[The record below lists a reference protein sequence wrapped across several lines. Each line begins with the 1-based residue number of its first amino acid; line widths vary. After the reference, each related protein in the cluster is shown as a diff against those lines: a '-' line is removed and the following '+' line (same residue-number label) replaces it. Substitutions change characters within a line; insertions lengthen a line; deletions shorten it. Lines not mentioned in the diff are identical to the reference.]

1 MKLTKPRL
9 SFWQIWNMNV
19 GFFGIQFSFGL
30 QQSAVNPI
38 FEFLGAHHNELPLLN
53 LAGPVTG
60 LLIQPIIGAISDKT
74 WLPKWGGRRKP
85 FFLIGAILAS
95 LCLFAF
101 PLSPT
106 LWFAVGLLWILD
118 AANNTAMEPYR
129 AFVGDKLPD
138 DQLTFGYQ
146 MQSLFVG
153 AGITIANFSLFIFQN
168 WMSTPAEEG
177 TALCATESVNSI
189 PEWVYYSFFL
199 GAFASIVTVLWS
211 VWKTPEIPPS
221 DEELKEIKATNEGKP
236 SPIIQ
241 ILGVLF
247 VILSLPIALGYLL
260 ALGVPYLFE
269 NVNLLVIIILVLA
282 LIWLFLLYQL
292 IRKNPDNTALKKIG
306 DVLHPFLEAADAIG
320 DMPKMMWKLAGV
332 YFFQWYALFCYWQFI
347 TPMLRRSLFG
357 ISEDDTT
364 KLESI
369 MEACK
374 SGAVISAED
383 TSFAQNIQLLSE
395 QAVAQTGLMNGTYNL
410 VTMITALALVPFAA
424 KFGSKLVYV
433 VCLFMTGAA
442 MLLMPQIQN
451 EYLLLAPMI
460 LFGIGW
466 AAMMGIPY
474 AMVSKVIPEDR
485 RGVYMGI
492 VNMMIVVPML
502 IQTVSFGPIIENVL
516 NNNAVNAILFGGVFF
531 VIAGL
536 LALRLKEPK
545 SDPNDD
551 TVVIPPGGH

>member
-74 WLPKWGGRRKP
+74 WSTKYGRRKP

-101 PLSPT
+101 PYSST

-138 DQLTFGYQ
+138 EQLTFGYQ

-153 AGITIANFSLFIFQN
+153 AGITIANFSLFLFQD
-168 WMSTPAEEG
+168 WFSEPAAAAE
-177 TALCATESVNSI
+177 TVSSI
-189 PEWVYYSFFL
+189 PTWVYYSFFL
-199 GAFASIVTVLWS
+199 GAFASVATVAWS

-221 DEELKEIKATNEGKP
+221 DEELKEIRAFNEGKP
-236 SPIIQ
+236 HPLIQ
-241 ILGVLF
+241 VIGALVAVLSVPLLVGLG
-247 VILSLPIALGYLL
+247 LGKIE
-260 ALGVPYLFE
+260 PYLFE
-269 NVNLLVIIILVLA
+269 NYNLLVIIMLVIA
-282 LIWLFLLYQL
+282 FVWLVFLYRV
-292 IRKNPDNTALKKIG
+292 IKNNPDNKTIKSLG
-306 DVLHPFLEAADAIG
+306 DLLMPLMEAAEAIK
-320 DMPKMMWKLAGV
+320 DMPKFMWKLSAV
-332 YFFQWYALFCYWQFI
+332 YFFQWYALFVYWQSI
-347 TPMLRRSLFG
+347 SPMLKASIPG
-357 ISEDDTT
+357 ISDE
-364 KLESI
+364 
-369 MEACK
+369 EAL
-374 SGAVISAED
+374 
-383 TSFAQNIQLLSE
+383 AQ
-395 QAVAQTGLMNGTYNL
+395 VGLMNGTYNF
-410 VTMITALALVPFAA
+410 VTMVVALALVPIAA
-424 KFGSKLVYV
+424 KFGSKKVYV
-433 VCLFMTGAA
+433 ISLLMTGVA
-442 MLLMPQIQN
+442 MLCLPYITN
-451 EYLLLAPMI
+451 EYVLLLPMV

-474 AMVSKVIPEDR
+474 AMVSKVIPSDR

-492 VNMMIVVPML
+492 VNMMIVIPML
-502 IQTVSFGPIIENVL
+502 IQTVSFGPIIEYAL
-516 NNNAVNAILFGGVFF
+516 DNNSIYAILFGGVFF
-531 VIAGL
+531 IIAGL
-536 LALRLKEPK
+536 LAMRLKEPK
-545 SDPNDD
+545 ESSDND
-551 TVVIPPGGH
+551 VVIPSGGAH